1 MIPLSFWRI
10 LKNILLLTSKQPQAV
25 FIDSINYFIMV
36 QASICILCHL
46 CAIIFKG
53 GGSMRKI
60 SAKDITSQVEKLCI
74 DANHNLNEDIKDAL
88 KKALGEEKSSLGKE
102 ILEQILENA
111 RIAHEEKMPM
121 CQDTGMAVVFLEIGQ
136 DVSIVDGDLYEAINQ
151 GVRQGYQKGYLRKS
165 VVDDPFIHRINTGDN
180 TPAIM
185 HTTIVPG
192 ERLKIVIAPKGF
204 GSENM
209 STLKMLKPADGVK
222 GIKDFVID
230 TVKKAGPNP
239 CPPIVVGVGIGGTME
254 KAAYLAK
261 KSLIRSLGQHH
272 ENDEVAGLEKE
283 LLEEINR
290 LNIGPQGLGGNTT
303 ALGVHIETFPTH
315 IAGMPVAVNINC
327 HATRHA
333 EAIL

>member
-1 MIPLSFWRI
+1 MRRI
-10 LKNILLLTSKQPQAV
+10 STQDI
-25 FIDSINYFIMV
+25 
-36 QASICILCHL
+36 
-46 CAIIFKG
+46 
-53 GGSMRKI
+53 
-60 SAKDITSQVEKLCI
+60 AKKVEKLCI
-74 DANHNLNEDIKDAL
+74 DANYNLNEDVKDAL
-88 KKALGEEKSSLGKE
+88 KKALDKEQSSLGKE

-111 RIAHEEKMPM
+111 AIAYKEKMPM
-121 CQDTGMAVVFLEIGQ
+121 CQDTGMTVVFLEIGQ

-180 TPAIM
+180 TPAIIHM
-185 HTTIVPG
+185 SIVPG
-192 ERLKIVIAPKGF
+192 DQLKIVIAPKGF

-209 STLKMLKPADGVK
+209 SALKMLKPADGVK

-261 KSLIRSLGQHH
+261 RALIRSLGQHH
-272 ENDEVAGLEKE
+272 ENDEVASLEKE
-283 LLEEINR
+283 LLDEINQ

-303 ALGVHIETFPTH
+303 ALGVNIETFPTH
-315 IAGMPVAVNINC
+315 IAGMPVAINMSC